1 VQDRELAHLH
11 RAEALLVRL
20 RAFGMLSW
28 LFILH
33 EPDFTAP
40 PRVVYGVYAGTIL
53 YTVLTW
59 LWVRRGRAVRQGAIA
74 TTLLDGAVVAAICA
88 VTGGIASDFY
98 PYFYLT
104 GIATSVRF
112 GAMPAFWMLAANAA
126 LSVALFAFAAPPLH
140 ETPGLRELGLRIF
153 YLLFATILGSVM
165 SRDSRESLQLAR
177 AARDRARDLLRRLI
191 HAEEEERKRIAG
203 ELHDRMGARLFE
215 LTYGIDRCRG
225 AVGDA
230 SEAGTLLE
238 RLGADARA
246 CGDEIRELMNQLRP
260 TVLDDFGAS
269 EAVKDYGAALLEAGE
284 LAVRLEVDPGANSSR
299 PEVNAALFRIL
310 QEAVLNV
317 RRHARAKELWID
329 LRRDAASDRLE
340 LVVRDDGRGF
350 DPAAP
355 ARGHYGLLT
364 MRERAEAC
372 GGELEIESAP
382 GRGTRVCVRV
392 PGGAAALASQSY

>member
-1 VQDRELAHLH
+1 VQDRELEHLH

-28 LFILH
+28 FFILDP
-33 EPDFTAP
+33 PDFTAP
-40 PRVVYGVYAGTIL
+40 PRAVYGVYGASAV
-53 YTVLTW
+53 YTLLTW

-74 TTLLDGAVVAAICA
+74 TTLLDGAVVASICA

-112 GAMPAFWMLAANAA
+112 GAAPSFLMLAANAA
-126 LSVALFAFAAPPLH
+126 LSVGLFAWAPSAAGAP
-140 ETPGLRELGLRIF
+140 PGLRELFLQLF
-153 YLLFATILGSVM
+153 YLLFATILGSVL
-165 SRDSRESLQLAR
+165 SRDARESLRMAN
-177 AARDRARDLLRRLI
+177 AARDRARDLLWRLI

-203 ELHDRMGARLFE
+203 ELHDRMGQRLFE

-230 SEAGTLLE
+230 SAEAAGLLE

-269 EAVKDYGAALLEAGE
+269 EAVKEYAAALLESGE
-284 LAVRLEVDPGANSSR
+284 LAVRFEVDPGANAAR

-317 RRHARAKELWID
+317 RRHARAQALWIV
-329 LRRDAASDRLE
+329 LRRDPASDRLE

-350 DPAAP
+350 DPRTP
-355 ARGHYGLLT
+355 ARGHFGLLT

-382 GRGTRVCVRV
+382 GQGTRVRVSV
-392 PGGAAALASQSY
+392 PGGAVH